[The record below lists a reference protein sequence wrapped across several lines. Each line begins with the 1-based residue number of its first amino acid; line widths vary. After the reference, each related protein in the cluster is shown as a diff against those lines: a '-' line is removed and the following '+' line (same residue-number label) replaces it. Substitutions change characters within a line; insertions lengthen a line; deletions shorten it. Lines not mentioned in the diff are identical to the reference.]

1 MATPS
6 SERQRQIFVLFL
18 LALLTAGKVIQPCL
32 DWDTWW
38 HLRVGQYIVE
48 QKQFPT
54 SDPFSQLGQQEHT
67 PWVAYSWLY
76 ELLLYGSFQLG
87 GASGVLALRY
97 VLVMLS
103 WGGIAWF
110 LLRHAGNAWLGLLL
124 LALVTVSLRPFSPER
139 PWHFTI
145 FFTTLTLHA
154 VISVR
159 AGESWARYW
168 WLPLCYVLW
177 ANIHIQFVMG
187 FAVLGLAWLAT
198 LGERRFAHARQ
209 IFWLGAVCTLATL
222 VTPFHYRLYI
232 VIWEYAS
239 QTQAL
244 KLVMEL
250 HPPDF
255 TQWYNWPLIAL
266 GLAAGGCTVR
276 RGFRLWDVLLLACG
290 LFFSMRMQRD
300 LWFGVLTAS
309 AVIINQRVE
318 NEQGDAGKRRIGV
331 LPLAGVAL
339 AAMALVSF
347 AWEAGLSQGKTVSIS
362 HVETYPV
369 RAVEVIR
376 ERNLPGPMF
385 NNFDWGGYLIWAL
398 PERPVSI
405 DGRTNLYGEARL
417 VRSIDAWSG
426 DPGWEENPELNAAG
440 FVVAPKPTDWIE
452 FGKLLDE
459 HPDDWRDRRA
469 NRTAKDLG
477 ELLRRHPGW
486 KIEYEDDTA
495 LIFVPVRG

>member
-1 MATPS
+1 MSTPS

-18 LALLTAGKVIQPCL
+18 LALVTAGKVIQPCL

-38 HLRVGQYIVE
+38 HLRVGQYIV
-48 QKQFPT
+48 QNNTFPA
-54 SDPFSQLGQQEHT
+54 SDPFSQIGQQEHV

-76 ELLLYGSFQLG
+76 ELLLYGSFQAA

-97 VLVMLS
+97 LLVMLS

-110 LLRHAGNAWLGLLL
+110 LLRHAPSGWLALGLL
-124 LALVTVSLRPFSPER
+124 ALISISLRPFSPER

-145 FFTTLTLHA
+145 LFTTLTLHA
-154 VISVR
+154 VIETR
-159 AGESWARYW
+159 NGAPWRRYW
-168 WLPLCYVLW
+168 WLAICYVLW

-187 FAVLGLAWLAT
+187 FAILGLGWLAT
-198 LGERRFAHARQ
+198 LGERRFADAWQVFR
-209 IFWLGAVCTLATL
+209 LGAICSLATL

-244 KLVMEL
+244 QLVMEL
-250 HPPDF
+250 HPPNW
-255 TQWYNWPLIAL
+255 TAWYNWPMIAL
-266 GLAAGGCTVR
+266 GVTAIVCVIKR
-276 RGFRLWDVLLLACG
+276 RFPLWDVLLLACG
-290 LFFSMRMQRD
+290 LFFALRMQRD

-309 AVIINQRVE
+309 AVIINRR
-318 NEQGDAGKRRIGV
+318 GDAGEWRIG
-331 LPLAGVAL
+331 LKPLAGVAL
-339 AAMALVSF
+339 AAIALVSF
-347 AWEAGLSQGKTVSIS
+347 AWEAGLSQGKTVTIA
-362 HVETYPV
+362 HAETYPV
-369 RAVEVIR
+369 RAVEIIR
-376 ERNLPGPMF
+376 ERKLPGPMF
-385 NNFDWGGYLIWAL
+385 NNFDWGGYLIWEL
-398 PERPVSI
+398 PEYPVSI

-417 VRSIDAWSG
+417 VRSIDTWSG
-426 DPGWEENPELNAAG
+426 DPGWEKNPEMNAAG
-440 FVVAPKPTDWIE
+440 FVIAPKPTDWVE

-486 KIEYEDDTA
+486 RIEYEDDTA
-495 LIFVPVRG
+495 IIFVPVTGR